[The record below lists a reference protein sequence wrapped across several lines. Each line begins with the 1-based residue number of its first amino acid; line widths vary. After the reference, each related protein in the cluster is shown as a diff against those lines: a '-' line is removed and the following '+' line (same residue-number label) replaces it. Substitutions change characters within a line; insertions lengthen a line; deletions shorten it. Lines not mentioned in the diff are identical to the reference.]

1 MLDVG
6 ASQTVNCDKQVHELL
21 TQLPSEIRNEVRQCN
36 LVFRFG
42 DRQTLVSKRALLMPL
57 GKMPRIA
64 IVPGQTPFLL
74 SNSFLKGIKA
84 AIDTDAET
92 L

>member
-6 ASQTVNCDKQVHELL
+6 ASQICDKQVHELL
-21 TQLPSEIRNEVRQCN
+21 TQLPSEIRNEVRQRN

-42 DRQTLVSKRALLMPL
+42 DLVPL